1 MQDEILLTPFR
12 EFPAEDTDS
21 FASPNEEKWDFV
33 LVSDIH
39 EMGSEKEI
47 KRKKFLDELS
57 KKGFTIKK
65 IEDTKLFYGV
75 RAPQHIFW
83 KYQCLLTNS
92 NSRQQNS
99 SAYHDVPVTTRIRVV
114 HFILQNT
121 VTSDLEKLHDL
132 MKKKVFEAAFPLH
145 KKEEIREILK
155 KKWARWRVLFK
166 EQPIE
171 EIRCYFG
178 EKVALYF
185 AWLGWYTYLLI
196 FAALAGLATVAAG
209 ATVFSSS
216 QVSKEICDANNT
228 IMCPLC
234 DQNCSFWVLADTC
247 TYAKVTH
254 MIDNEAT
261 VVFAIFMA
269 IWATVFLELWKRE
282 RANVA
287 TSWDLYGWDEEE
299 EELALQLIN
308 NSQHEP
314 RLYQHSYFRST
325 IVLILALLMIMVL
338 IGIAHALVIYRA
350 VAMALFTQSEVS
362 LLSKHADIIAVMT
375 GAVLHY
381 ITIVIMT
388 KVNWHVALFL
398 CDLEKPRTFSQRENN
413 FTVKIFLFQFFTNFS
428 SLIYIAFFLGRINGH
443 PGHYVR
449 IAGHWR
455 LEECHPSGCI
465 TDLFIQMAVI
475 MVLKQ
480 TISNIME
487 YLIPLIS
494 HQLRK
499 KKKRPKKRSMM
510 LGEEEEV
517 EDPCKRQWLNNYEL
531 NEVNVFSL
539 FNEYLEIVIQYSFT
553 TIFVAAFPL
562 APLLALIN
570 NVIEIHMDAIKMMR
584 LRRRMVPRKAK
595 DIGIWLQVLEAI
607 GILAVIGNGLVI
619 AITSDFIPVQVYK
632 YMYSPCM
639 RENHTIM
646 DCSTG
651 YINNSLSVFHIQDFE
666 PHTKVLPEFKG
677 EQIKE
682 CRYRDYRNADDYT
695 YTVQFWHIFAARLAF
710 LILFEHVALCVKL
723 IAAWY
728 IPDVPQKVKNKILT
742 EKHSNLRNELR
753 FRVAFCIPQGSP
765 WAAGAQ
771 LLHHGLT
778 TACKGTSTPVP
789 GEAFPPLSALT
800 LMSASRFPRMFSPP
814 PLLWLAKKNLCTF
827 LF

>member
-1 MQDEILLTPFR
+1 Q
-12 EFPAEDTDS
+12 
-21 FASPNEEKWDFV
+21 NEEKWDFV

-75 RAPQHIFW
+75 RAPQHIFR
-83 KYQCLLTNS
+83 KYQCLLKNPD
-92 NSRQQNS
+92 SRQQNPNT
-99 SAYHDVPVTTRIRVV
+99 HQDVPVTTRIRIV

-121 VTSDLEKLHDL
+121 VTSDLEKLRDL

-145 KKEEIREILK
+145 EKEEVREFLK
-155 KKWARWRVLFK
+155 AKWARWRVVFK
-166 EQPIE
+166 QQPIE
-171 EIRCYFG
+171 KIRCYFG

-185 AWLGWYTYLLI
+185 AWLGWYTYLLV
-196 FAALAGLATVAAG
+196 FAAVAGLVTVVAG
-209 ATVFSSS
+209 TTVYSSS
-216 QVSKEICDANNT
+216 QVSKEICDANTT

-234 DQNCSFWVLADTC
+234 DQKCPFWVLSDTC

-261 VVFAIFMA
+261 VVFAMFMA

-282 RANVA
+282 RATVV
-287 TSWDLYGWDEEE
+287 TDWDLYGWDEEE
-299 EELALQLIN
+299 EELALELIN
-308 NSQHEP
+308 NLQHEP

-325 IVLILALLMIMVL
+325 IVLVLVLLMIVLL
-338 IGIAHALVIYRA
+338 IGIAHALVIYRV
-350 VAMALFTQSEVS
+350 VAMALFTQSQLE
-362 LLSKHADIIAVMT
+362 LLREHANTMAVMT

-388 KVNWHVALFL
+388 KVRSHTGPWALLPF
-398 CDLEKPRTFSQRENN
+398 LEKPRTFSQRENS
-413 FTVKIFLFQFFTNFS
+413 FTVKIFTFQFFTNFS

-449 IAGHWR
+449 IAGRWR

-465 TDLFIQMAVI
+465 TDLFIQMAII
-475 MVLKQ
+475 MLLKQ

-487 YLIPLIS
+487 YLVPWIS
-494 HQLRK
+494 HHLRK
-499 KKKRPKKRSMM
+499 KPKHPKKRRMM
-510 LGEEEEV
+510 LGEEEEA

-539 FNEYLEIVIQYSFT
+539 FNEFLEMVIQYSFT

-562 APLLALIN
+562 APLLALLN

-584 LRRRMVPRKAK
+584 LHRRMVPRKAN

-632 YMYSPCM
+632 YMYSPCS
-639 RENHTIM
+639 RENRTVM

-651 YINNSLSVFHIQDFE
+651 YINNSLSVFRIQDFE
-666 PHTKVLPEFKG
+666 PHTNVPDMLPEFDG
-677 EQIKE
+677 DQIKE
-682 CRYRDYRNADDYT
+682 YRDYRNADDYT

-728 IPDVPQKVKNKILT
+728 IPDIPQKVKNKFLGK
-742 EKHSNLRNELR
+742 KHSNLRKEL
-753 FRVAFCIPQGSP
+753 
-765 WAAGAQ
+765 
-771 LLHHGLT
+771 
-778 TACKGTSTPVP
+778 
-789 GEAFPPLSALT
+789 
-800 LMSASRFPRMFSPP
+800 
-814 PLLWLAKKNLCTF
+814 
-827 LF
+827 

>member
-1 MQDEILLTPFR
+1 Q
-12 EFPAEDTDS
+12 
-21 FASPNEEKWDFV
+21 NEEKWDFV

-47 KRKKFLDELS
+47 KRNKFLDELS

-83 KYQCLLTNS
+83 KYQCLQRKAD
-92 NSRQQNS
+92 SRQQNS
-99 SAYHDVPVTTRIRVV
+99 SAHEDVPETTRIRIVN
-114 HFILQNT
+114 FILRNT

-145 KKEEIREILK
+145 KEEEIREILK
-155 KKWARWRVLFK
+155 DKWARWGAVFK
-166 EQPIE
+166 EQPIK

-185 AWLGWYTYLLI
+185 AWLGWYTYLLVS
-196 FAALAGLATVAAG
+196 AALAGLVTVVAG
-209 ATVFSSS
+209 TTVFSSS
-216 QVSKEICDANNT
+216 QVSKEICDANT
-228 IMCPLC
+228 TFMCPLC
-234 DQNCSFWVLADTC
+234 DQNCSFWVLSDTC
-247 TYAKVTH
+247 TYAKITH
-254 MIDNEAT
+254 VIDNEAT
-261 VVFAIFMA
+261 VAFAIFMA
-269 IWATVFLELWKRE
+269 VWATVFLELWKRE
-282 RANVA
+282 RATVVTKWNLH
-287 TSWDLYGWDEEE
+287 TWDEDE

-308 NSQHEP
+308 NLQHEP
-314 RLYQHSYFRST
+314 RQYQHSYLRST
-325 IVLILALLMIMVL
+325 IILILALLLILLL
-338 IGIAHALVIYRA
+338 IGIAHMLVIYRV
-350 VAMALFTQSEVS
+350 VAMALFTQSQVN
-362 LLSKHADIIAVMT
+362 LLSKHANTMAVMT

-381 ITIVIMT
+381 ITIIITT
-388 KVNWHVALFL
+388 KVNRRMALFL
-398 CDLEKPRTFSQRENN
+398 CDLEKPRTLSQQENS
-413 FTVKIFLFQFFTNFS
+413 FAVKLFIFQFFTHFS

-449 IAGHWR
+449 IAGRWR

-465 TDLFIQMAVI
+465 TDLCIQMAII
-475 MVLKQ
+475 MALKQ

-487 YLIPLIS
+487 YLIPFIS

-499 KKKRPKKRSMM
+499 KRNHPKKKSMM
-510 LGEEEEV
+510 LGEEEEA

-539 FNEYLEIVIQYSFT
+539 FNEYLEMAIQYSFT

-562 APLLALIN
+562 APLLAFIN
-570 NVIEIHMDAIKMMR
+570 NVIEIHMDAFKMMQ
-584 LRRRMVPRKAK
+584 LHRRMVPRKAK

-607 GILAVIGNGLVI
+607 GTLAVIGNGLVI

-632 YMYSPCM
+632 YMYSPCA
-639 RENHTIM
+639 RENRTGM

-651 YINNSLSVFHIQDFE
+651 YINSSLSVFRIQDFE
-666 PHTKVLPEFKG
+666 PHTKVPPEFKG
-677 EQIKE
+677 HQIKE

-728 IPDVPQKVKNKILT
+728 IPDVPQRVKNTILCD
-742 EKHSNLRNELR
+742 KHKNLRDEL
-753 FRVAFCIPQGSP
+753 
-765 WAAGAQ
+765 
-771 LLHHGLT
+771 
-778 TACKGTSTPVP
+778 
-789 GEAFPPLSALT
+789 
-800 LMSASRFPRMFSPP
+800 
-814 PLLWLAKKNLCTF
+814 
-827 LF
+827 

>member
-1 MQDEILLTPFR
+1 Q
-12 EFPAEDTDS
+12 
-21 FASPNEEKWDFV
+21 NEEKWDFV

-39 EMGSEKEI
+39 EMGSEKEV

-75 RAPQHIFW
+75 RAPPQIFW
-83 KYQCLLTNS
+83 KYQCLLKNP

-99 SAYHDVPVTTRIRVV
+99 SAYQDVPATTRIRVV

-132 MKKKVFEAAFPLH
+132 MKKKVFETAFPLH
-145 KKEEIREILK
+145 KKEDIREILK

-171 EIRCYFG
+171 QIRCYFG

-196 FAALAGLATVAAG
+196 FAAVAGLATVAAG

-234 DQNCSFWVLADTC
+234 DQNCSFWLLSDTC

-261 VVFAIFMA
+261 VVFAMFMA

-282 RANVA
+282 RANVV
-287 TSWDLYGWDEEE
+287 TSWELYGWDEEE

-308 NSQHEP
+308 NPQHEP
-314 RLYQHSYFRST
+314 RPYQHSYRRST
-325 IVLILALLMIMVL
+325 VVLILALLMIMVL

-350 VAMALFTQSEVS
+350 MAVAVFTQSNTS
-362 LLSKHADIIAVMT
+362 LLSQHADIVAVMT

-381 ITIVIMT
+381 LTIVIMS
-388 KVNWHVALFL
+388 KVGRHTACLAAFPQ
-398 CDLEKPRTFSQRENN
+398 KPRTFSQRENS
-413 FTVKIFLFQFFTNFS
+413 FTVKIFLFQFFTHFS
-428 SLIYIAFFLGRINGH
+428 SLIYIAFFLGRVNGH

-494 HQLRK
+494 HQIRK
-499 KKKRPKKRSMM
+499 KKKHPQRRSLM
-510 LGEEEEV
+510 LGEEEEA

-531 NEVNVFSL
+531 NEVDVFSL

-562 APLLALIN
+562 APLLALVN

-632 YMYSPCM
+632 YMYSPCT
-639 RENHTIM
+639 RENHTSM

-651 YINNSLSVFHIQDFE
+651 YINNSLSVFHIRDFE
-666 PHTKVLPEFKG
+666 SHTKVLPVFKG

-682 CRYRDYRNADDYT
+682 YRDYRSADDYT

-728 IPDVPQKVKNKILT
+728 IPDVPQRVKNKILT
-742 EKHSNLRNELR
+742 EKH
-753 FRVAFCIPQGSP
+753 A
-765 WAAGAQ
+765 
-771 LLHHGLT
+771 
-778 TACKGTSTPVP
+778 
-789 GEAFPPLSALT
+789 
-800 LMSASRFPRMFSPP
+800 
-814 PLLWLAKKNLCTF
+814 NLCDE
-827 LF
+827 L

>member
-1 MQDEILLTPFR
+1 QD
-12 EFPAEDTDS
+12 
-21 FASPNEEKWDFV
+21 NEKWDFV

-57 KKGFTIKK
+57 KKGFAIKK

-75 RAPQHIFW
+75 RGPQHIFQ
-83 KYQCLLTNS
+83 KYRCLLRNPDS
-92 NSRQQNS
+92 PQQE
-99 SAYHDVPVTTRIRVV
+99 VPLTTRIRIV
-114 HFILQNT
+114 HFILYNT

-132 MKKKVFEAAFPLH
+132 MKKKVFDAAFPLH
-145 KKEEIREILK
+145 KKEEVRELLK
-155 KKWARWRVLFK
+155 KKWARWTVLFK

-171 EIRCYFG
+171 EIRYYFG

-185 AWLGWYTYLLI
+185 TWLGWYTYLLV
-196 FAALAGLATVAAG
+196 FAALAGLVTVVAG
-209 ATVFSSS
+209 TTVFSSS
-216 QVSKEICDANNT
+216 QVSKEICDANTT

-234 DQNCSFWVLADTC
+234 DQSCPFWVLSDTC

-261 VVFAIFMA
+261 VAFAIFMA
-269 IWATVFLELWKRE
+269 IWATVFLELWKRK
-282 RANVA
+282 RATVINK
-287 TSWDLYGWDEEE
+287 WNLCGWDEEE
-299 EELALQLIN
+299 EELALELIN
-308 NSQHEP
+308 NLQHEP

-325 IVLILALLMIMVL
+325 IILILALLMILVL
-338 IGIAHALVIYRA
+338 IGIAHALVVYRV
-350 VAMALFTQSEVS
+350 VAMALFTQSHLE
-362 LLSKHADIIAVMT
+362 LLREHANTMAVMT

-381 ITIVIMT
+381 VTIVIMT
-388 KVNWHVALFL
+388 RINRRVALFL
-398 CDLEKPRTFSQRENN
+398 CDLEKPRTFSQRESS
-413 FTVKIFLFQFFTNFS
+413 FTVKIFTFQFFTNFS

-449 IAGHWR
+449 IAGRWR

-475 MVLKQ
+475 MLLKQ

-487 YLIPLIS
+487 YLVPWIS
-494 HQLRK
+494 YRLRK
-499 KKKRPKKRSMM
+499 KHRRPKKRNTV
-510 LGEEEEV
+510 LGEEEEA
-517 EDPCKRQWLNNYEL
+517 EDPCKRQWLSNYEL

-539 FNEYLEIVIQYSFT
+539 FNEFLEIVIQYSFT

-570 NVIEIHMDAIKMMR
+570 NVFEIHMDAIKMIR
-584 LRRRMVPRKAK
+584 LYRRMVPRKAK

-607 GILAVIGNGLVI
+607 GILAVTGNGLVI

-632 YMYSPCM
+632 YMYSPCA
-639 RENHTIM
+639 RANHTGM

-666 PHTKVLPEFKG
+666 PHTKVPNMLPEFDG
-677 EQIKE
+677 DQIKE

-710 LILFEHVALCVKL
+710 LIIFEHVALCVKL

-728 IPDVPQKVKNKILT
+728 IPDEPQMVKNVFLKK
-742 EKHSNLRNELR
+742 KHSNLRMEL
-753 FRVAFCIPQGSP
+753 SMMEY
-765 WAAGAQ
+765 
-771 LLHHGLT
+771 
-778 TACKGTSTPVP
+778 STEV
-789 GEAFPPLSALT
+789 
-800 LMSASRFPRMFSPP
+800 
-814 PLLWLAKKNLCTF
+814 
-827 LF
+827 

>member
-1 MQDEILLTPFR
+1 Q
-12 EFPAEDTDS
+12 
-21 FASPNEEKWDFV
+21 NEEKWDFV

-47 KRKKFLDELS
+47 KRKKFLEELS

-75 RAPQHIFW
+75 RAPLHIFQ
-83 KYQCLLTNS
+83 KYQCFLTNS
-92 NSRQQNS
+92 DSRQQNS
-99 SAYHDVPVTTRIRVV
+99 SASQDIPVTTRIRVV
-114 HFILQNT
+114 NFILQNT

-132 MKKKVFEAAFPLH
+132 MRKKVFEAAFPLH
-145 KKEEIREILK
+145 KNEEIRRILK
-155 KKWARWRVLFK
+155 KKWARWRVMFK

-216 QVSKEICDANNT
+216 QVSKEICDANDT

-234 DQNCSFWVLADTC
+234 DQNCSFWVLSDTC

-261 VVFAIFMA
+261 VVFAMFMA

-282 RANVA
+282 RATVA
-287 TSWDLYGWDEEE
+287 TNWDVYGWDEEE
-299 EELALQLIN
+299 EELALHLIN

-314 RLYQHSYFRST
+314 QMYQHSYFRST
-325 IVLILALLMIMVL
+325 IVLILALLMITVL

-350 VAMALFTQSEVS
+350 VAMALFMQSEAG
-362 LLSKHADIIAVMT
+362 LLSKHADTIAVMT

-381 ITIVIMT
+381 LTIVIMT
-388 KVNWHVALFL
+388 KVSSHTGCLAGFSMASPPLTVFL
-398 CDLEKPRTFSQRENN
+398 CPAEKPRTFSQGENN
-413 FTVKIFLFQFFTNFS
+413 FTVKIFIFQFFTNFS

-487 YLIPLIS
+487 YLIPWIS

-499 KKKRPKKRSMM
+499 KKKSPKKRSMM
-510 LGEEEEV
+510 LGEEEEA

-531 NEVNVFSL
+531 NEVNNFSL

-632 YMYSPCM
+632 YMYSPCA
-639 RENHTIM
+639 RENHTSM

-651 YINNSLSVFHIQDFE
+651 YINNSLSVFHIRDFE
-666 PHTKVLPEFKG
+666 PHTKVLPEFNG
-677 EQIKE
+677 VQIKK
-682 CRYRDYRNADDYT
+682 YRDYRNADDYT

-728 IPDVPQKVKNKILT
+728 IPDVPQKVKNRILK
-742 EKHSNLRNELR
+742 EKHSNLQNELR
-753 FRVAFCIPQGSP
+753 WVMP
-765 WAAGAQ
+765 W
-771 LLHHGLT
+771 
-778 TACKGTSTPVP
+778 KVP
-789 GEAFPPLSALT
+789 G
-800 LMSASRFPRMFSPP
+800 
-814 PLLWLAKKNLCTF
+814 
-827 LF
+827 

>member
-1 MQDEILLTPFR
+1 Q
-12 EFPAEDTDS
+12 
-21 FASPNEEKWDFV
+21 NEEKWDFV

-83 KYQCLLTNS
+83 KYQCLLTNP
-92 NSRQQNS
+92 NSRQRNS
-99 SAYHDVPVTTRIRVV
+99 SAYQDVPVTTRIRVV

-196 FAALAGLATVAAG
+196 FAALAGMATMAAG

-234 DQNCSFWVLADTC
+234 DQNCSFWVLSDTC
-247 TYAKVTH
+247 TYAKITH
-254 MIDNEAT
+254 VIDNEAT
-261 VVFAIFMA
+261 VLFAIFMA

-282 RANVA
+282 RAKVA

-299 EELALQLIN
+299 VRTSSFLLSAMEHVPSVAPDPCCPPAQ
-308 NSQHEP
+308 
-314 RLYQHSYFRST
+314 
-325 IVLILALLMIMVL
+325 ILVL

-350 VAMALFTQSEVS
+350 VATALFTQSQVS
-362 LLSKHADIIAVMT
+362 LLSQYADIIAVTT

-381 ITIVIMT
+381 LTIVIMT
-388 KVNWHVALFL
+388 KVRSHTACLAGFL
-398 CDLEKPRTFSQRENN
+398 QKPRTFSQRENN

-428 SLIYIAFFLGRINGH
+428 SLIYIAFFLGRISGH

-480 TISNIME
+480 TISNVME

-499 KKKRPKKRSMM
+499 KKKHPKKRSLM
-510 LGEEEEV
+510 LGEEEEA
-517 EDPCKRQWLNNYEL
+517 EDPCKRQWLSNYEL

-570 NVIEIHMDAIKMMR
+570 NVIEIHLDAIKMMR

-632 YMYSPCM
+632 YMYSPCT
-639 RENHTIM
+639 RQNHTSM

-651 YINNSLSVFHIQDFE
+651 YINNSLSVFHIRDFE
-666 PHTKVLPEFKG
+666 PHTKPGLALTEPC
-677 EQIKE
+677 

-742 EKHSNLRNELR
+742 EKHSHLRNGLR
-753 FRVAFCIPQGSP
+753 WVMPWKCQG
-765 WAAGAQ
+765 
-771 LLHHGLT
+771 
-778 TACKGTSTPVP
+778 
-789 GEAFPPLSALT
+789 
-800 LMSASRFPRMFSPP
+800 
-814 PLLWLAKKNLCTF
+814 
-827 LF
+827 

>member
-1 MQDEILLTPFR
+1 Q
-12 EFPAEDTDS
+12 
-21 FASPNEEKWDFV
+21 NEEGWDFV

-75 RAPQHIFW
+75 RAPQHIFQ
-83 KYQCLLTNS
+83 KYQCFLRNPD
-92 NSRQQNS
+92 RKQQNS
-99 SAYHDVPVTTRIRVV
+99 SAHQDVPETTRIRIV

-121 VTSDLEKLHDL
+121 ATSDSEKLHDL
-132 MKKKVFEAAFPLH
+132 MKKKVFEAAFALH
-145 KKEEIREILK
+145 KKEEIRDKLK
-155 KKWARWRVLFK
+155 EKWARWRVIFK
-166 EQPIE
+166 KQPIE

-185 AWLGWYTYLLI
+185 AWLGWYTYMLV

-209 ATVFSSS
+209 TTVFSSS

-234 DQNCSFWVLADTC
+234 DQNCSFWVLSDTC

-261 VVFAIFMA
+261 VVFAMFMA

-282 RANVA
+282 RATVA
-287 TSWDLYGWDEEE
+287 TNWDLYGWDEEE

-308 NSQHEP
+308 NSQYELQP
-314 RLYQHSYFRST
+314 YKHSYFRST
-325 IVLILALLMIMVL
+325 VVLILALLMIAVL

-350 VAMALFTQSEVS
+350 VAMALFAQSKVD
-362 LLSKHADIIAVMT
+362 LLSKHADTIAVMT

-381 ITIVIMT
+381 ITIIIMT
-388 KVNWHVALFL
+388 KVNRHVALFL
-398 CDLEKPRTFSQRENN
+398 CELENPRTFSQREKS
-413 FTVKIFLFQFFTNFS
+413 FTVKIFIFQFFTNFS

-443 PGHYVR
+443 PGNYVR

-465 TDLFIQMAVI
+465 TDLFIQMAII
-475 MVLKQ
+475 MLLKQ
-480 TISNIME
+480 TISNVIE
-487 YLIPLIS
+487 YLTPLIS

-499 KKKRPKKRSMM
+499 KHKTPKKRSII
-510 LGEEEEV
+510 LGEEEEA
-517 EDPCKRQWLNNYEL
+517 EDPCKRQWLHNYEL

-539 FNEYLEIVIQYSFT
+539 FNEYLEMVIQYSFT

-570 NVIEIHMDAIKMMR
+570 NIIEIHLDAIKMMR
-584 LRRRMVPRKAK
+584 LHRRMVPRKAK

-607 GILAVIGNGLVI
+607 GTLAVIGNGLVI

-632 YMYSPCM
+632 YMYSPCT
-639 RENHTIM
+639 RENRTGM

-651 YINNSLSVFHIQDFE
+651 YINNSLSVFRIQDFE
-666 PHTKVLPEFKG
+666 PHTKVLPEFNG
-677 EQIKE
+677 DQIKE
-682 CRYRDYRNADDYT
+682 CRYRDYRNADDYA
-695 YTVQFWHIFAARLAF
+695 YTIQFWHIFAARLAF

-728 IPDVPQKVKNKILT
+728 IPDVPHKVMNQIRM
-742 EKHSNLRNELR
+742 EKHSNLCTEL
-753 FRVAFCIPQGSP
+753 
-765 WAAGAQ
+765 
-771 LLHHGLT
+771 
-778 TACKGTSTPVP
+778 
-789 GEAFPPLSALT
+789 
-800 LMSASRFPRMFSPP
+800 
-814 PLLWLAKKNLCTF
+814 
-827 LF
+827 

>member
-1 MQDEILLTPFR
+1 Q
-12 EFPAEDTDS
+12 
-21 FASPNEEKWDFV
+21 NEEKWDFV

-83 KYQCLLTNS
+83 KYQRLL
-92 NSRQQNS
+92 RQQNS
-99 SAYHDVPVTTRIRVV
+99 SAYQDVPVTTRIRIV

-155 KKWARWRVLFK
+155 EKWARWGVIFK
-166 EQPIE
+166 KQPIE

-185 AWLGWYTYLLI
+185 AWLGWYTYLLV
-196 FAALAGLATVAAG
+196 FAAVAGLATIAAG
-209 ATVFSSS
+209 TTVFSSS
-216 QVSKEICDANNT
+216 QVSKEICSANNT

-234 DQNCSFWVLADTC
+234 DRNCSFWVLSNTC

-261 VVFAIFMA
+261 VAFAIFMA
-269 IWATVFLELWKRE
+269 VWATVFLELWKRQ
-282 RANVA
+282 RATVVTN
-287 TSWDLYGWDEEE
+287 WDLYGWDEEE
-299 EELALQLIN
+299 DELVLQLIN
-308 NSQHEP
+308 NSQHQP
-314 RLYQHSYFRST
+314 QLYQHSYFRST
-325 IVLILALLMIMVL
+325 IVLILVLLMIVVL
-338 IGIAHALVIYRA
+338 IGIAHALVIYRV
-350 VAMALFTQSEVS
+350 VAMALFMQSEVS
-362 LLSKHADIIAVMT
+362 LLSKHANIMAVMT

-381 ITIVIMT
+381 ITIIVMT
-388 KVNWHVALFL
+388 KALLLF
-398 CDLEKPRTFSQRENN
+398 LEKPRTSSQRENN
-413 FTVKIFLFQFFTNFS
+413 FTVKIFIFQFLTNFS

-443 PGHYVR
+443 PGNYVR

-475 MVLKQ
+475 MLLKQ

-499 KKKRPKKRSMM
+499 KNKHPKKRSMM
-510 LGEEEEV
+510 LGEEEEA
-517 EDPCKRQWLNNYEL
+517 EDLCKRQWLNNYEL
-531 NEVNVFSL
+531 NEVNIFSL
-539 FNEYLEIVIQYSFT
+539 FNEYLEMVIQYSFT

-562 APLLALIN
+562 APLLALFN
-570 NVIEIHMDAIKMMR
+570 NIIEIHMDAIKMMR

-632 YMYSPCM
+632 YMYSPCK
-639 RENHTIM
+639 RENHTGI

-651 YINNSLSVFHIQDFE
+651 YINNSLSIFRVQDFE
-666 PHTKVLPEFKG
+666 PHTKVLLKFNG

-682 CRYRDYRNADDYT
+682 YRDYRNADDYT

-728 IPDVPQKVKNKILT
+728 IPDVPQKVKNQIL
-742 EKHSNLRNELR
+742 EKKHSNLCNEL
-753 FRVAFCIPQGSP
+753 
-765 WAAGAQ
+765 
-771 LLHHGLT
+771 
-778 TACKGTSTPVP
+778 
-789 GEAFPPLSALT
+789 
-800 LMSASRFPRMFSPP
+800 
-814 PLLWLAKKNLCTF
+814 
-827 LF
+827 

>member
-1 MQDEILLTPFR
+1 Q
-12 EFPAEDTDS
+12 
-21 FASPNEEKWDFV
+21 NEEKWDFV

-47 KRKKFLDELS
+47 KRKKFLDELN

-83 KYQCLLTNS
+83 KYQCLLMNP

-99 SAYHDVPVTTRIRVV
+99 SAHQDVPVTTRIRVV

-145 KKEEIREILK
+145 KKEKIREILK
-155 KKWARWRVLFK
+155 KKWARWRVIFK

-196 FAALAGLATVAAG
+196 FAALAGLVTVAAG

-234 DQNCSFWVLADTC
+234 DQNCSFWVLSDTC

-269 IWATVFLELWKRE
+269 IWATVFLELWKRK
-282 RANVA
+282 RATVA
-287 TSWDLYGWDEEE
+287 ANWDVYGWDEEE

-325 IVLILALLMIMVL
+325 IVLILSLLMMMVL

-350 VAMALFTQSEVS
+350 VAMALFTQSEVN
-362 LLSKHADIIAVMT
+362 LLSKHGDTVAVMT

-381 ITIVIMT
+381 VTIVIMT
-388 KVNWHVALFL
+388 KVRCHTGCLAGFLHGQPRHSSYPSILQVNWHVALFL
-398 CDLEKPRTFSQRENN
+398 CDLEKPRTFSERENS

-487 YLIPLIS
+487 YLIPWLS

-499 KKKRPKKRSMM
+499 KQKHPKKRNVI
-510 LGEEEEV
+510 LGEEEEA

-584 LRRRMVPRKAK
+584 LCRRMVPRKAK

-632 YMYSPCM
+632 YMYSPCT
-639 RENHTIM
+639 RENHTSM

-651 YINNSLSVFHIQDFE
+651 YINNSLSIFHVQDFE
-666 PHTKVLPEFKG
+666 PHTKVLPEFNGIQVK
-677 EQIKE
+677 K
-682 CRYRDYRNADDYT
+682 YRDYRNADDYS

-728 IPDVPQKVKNKILT
+728 IPDVPQKVKNEILR
-742 EKHSNLRNELR
+742 EKHSNLQNEL
-753 FRVAFCIPQGSP
+753 
-765 WAAGAQ
+765 
-771 LLHHGLT
+771 
-778 TACKGTSTPVP
+778 
-789 GEAFPPLSALT
+789 
-800 LMSASRFPRMFSPP
+800 
-814 PLLWLAKKNLCTF
+814 
-827 LF
+827 

>member
-1 MQDEILLTPFR
+1 Q
-12 EFPAEDTDS
+12 
-21 FASPNEEKWDFV
+21 NEEWDFV

-47 KRKKFLDELS
+47 KRKNFLEEL
-57 KKGFTIKK
+57 KRKGFRIKK
-65 IEDTKLFYGV
+65 IEDTKLFYGI
-75 RAPQHIFW
+75 RAPQQIFW
-83 KYQCLLTNS
+83 KYQCLLANPD
-92 NSRQQNS
+92 SRQQNS
-99 SAYHDVPVTTRIRVV
+99 RTSAQQDVPETTRIWVV

-121 VTSDLEKLHDL
+121 VTSDLEKLPDL

-145 KKEEIREILK
+145 KKEKITKILE
-155 KKWARWRVLFK
+155 KKWARWGVLFK
-166 EQPIE
+166 EQPIDK
-171 EIRCYFG
+171 IRDYFG

-196 FAALAGLATVAAG
+196 FAAVAGLATVAAG

-228 IMCPLC
+228 IMCPVC
-234 DQNCSFWVLADTC
+234 DQNCSFWVLSDTC

-261 VVFAIFMA
+261 VVFAMFMA

-282 RANVA
+282 RATVA
-287 TSWDLYGWDEEE
+287 TSWDLVGWDEDK
-299 EELALQLIN
+299 EELALQLIHN
-308 NSQHEP
+308 PQHTP
-314 RLYQHSYFRST
+314 RWYQHSYFRST
-325 IVLILALLMIMVL
+325 IVLILAVLMIMVL

-350 VAMALFTQSEVS
+350 VAMALFMQSEVN
-362 LLSKHADIIAVMT
+362 LLSKHADTIAVMT

-381 ITIVIMT
+381 LTIIIMT
-388 KVNWHVALFL
+388 KVRRHQGPWALLPF
-398 CDLEKPRTFSQRENN
+398 LEKPRTFSQGENN
-413 FTVKIFLFQFFTNFS
+413 FTVKIFIFQFFTNFS

-475 MVLKQ
+475 MLLKQ

-487 YLIPLIS
+487 YLIPWIS

-510 LGEEEEV
+510 LGEEEEA
-517 EDPCKRQWLNNYEL
+517 EDPCKEQWLKNYEL
-531 NEVNVFSL
+531 NEVDVFSL

-607 GILAVIGNGLVI
+607 GTLAVIGNGLVI

-632 YMYSPCM
+632 YMYSPCAKQ
-639 RENHTIM
+639 NHTSM

-651 YINNSLSVFHIQDFE
+651 YINNSLSVFHIRDFE
-666 PHTKVLPEFKG
+666 PHTKVLPEFNG
-677 EQIKE
+677 VQIKE
-682 CRYRDYRNADDYT
+682 YRDYRNADDYT
-695 YTVQFWHIFAARLAF
+695 YTIQFWHIFAARLAF

-728 IPDVPQKVKNKILT
+728 IPDVPQKVKNDILDG
-742 EKHSNLRNELR
+742 KHDHL
-753 FRVAFCIPQGSP
+753 
-765 WAAGAQ
+765 
-771 LLHHGLT
+771 
-778 TACKGTSTPVP
+778 CKK
-789 GEAFPPLSALT
+789 L
-800 LMSASRFPRMFSPP
+800 
-814 PLLWLAKKNLCTF
+814 
-827 LF
+827 

>member
-1 MQDEILLTPFR
+1 Q
-12 EFPAEDTDS
+12 
-21 FASPNEEKWDFV
+21 NEEKWDFV

-92 NSRQQNS
+92 DSRQQNC
-99 SAYHDVPVTTRIRVV
+99 SAHQDIPATTRIRVV

-196 FAALAGLATVAAG
+196 FAAAAGLATVTAG
-209 ATVFSSS
+209 AIVFSSS

-234 DQNCSFWVLADTC
+234 DQNCSFWVLSDTC
-247 TYAKVTH
+247 TYAKVTQ

-261 VVFAIFMA
+261 VVFAMFMA

-282 RANVA
+282 RATVA
-287 TSWDLYGWDEEE
+287 INWDMYGWDEDE
-299 EELALQLIN
+299 EELALHMIN
-308 NSQHEP
+308 NCQHEP
-314 RLYQHSYFRST
+314 QPYRHSYFRST
-325 IVLILALLMIMVL
+325 IVLVLAVLMIMVL

-350 VAMALFTQSEVS
+350 VAMALFMQSQVD
-362 LLSKHADIIAVMT
+362 LLSKHADTVAVMT

-381 ITIVIMT
+381 LTIVIMT
-388 KVNWHVALFL
+388 KVRSHTGPWALLPF
-398 CDLEKPRTFSQRENN
+398 LEKPRTFSQQENN

-487 YLIPLIS
+487 YLIPWIT

-499 KKKRPKKRSMM
+499 KQKLPKKRSMM
-510 LGEEEEV
+510 LGEEEEA

-619 AITSDFIPVQVYK
+619 AITSDFIPVQVYQ
-632 YMYSPCM
+632 YMYSPCA
-639 RENHTIM
+639 RGNHTSV

-651 YINNSLSVFHIQDFE
+651 YINNSLSVFRIQDFE
-666 PHTKVLPEFKG
+666 PHTKVLPEFNG
-677 EQIKE
+677 VQIKE
-682 CRYRDYRNADDYT
+682 YRDYRNADDYS

-710 LILFEHVALCVKL
+710 LILFEHVALCVKV

-728 IPDVPQKVKNKILT
+728 IPDVPQRVKNQILT
-742 EKHSNLRNELR
+742 KKHSNLRNELR
-753 FRVAFCIPQGSP
+753 WVMP
-765 WAAGAQ
+765 WK
-771 LLHHGLT
+771 L
-778 TACKGTSTPVP
+778 P
-789 GEAFPPLSALT
+789 G
-800 LMSASRFPRMFSPP
+800 
-814 PLLWLAKKNLCTF
+814 
-827 LF
+827 

>member
-1 MQDEILLTPFR
+1 Q
-12 EFPAEDTDS
+12 
-21 FASPNEEKWDFV
+21 NEEKWDFV

-75 RAPQHIFW
+75 RAPNEIFQ
-83 KYQCLLTNS
+83 KYQRLRRKADGRQPISS
-92 NSRQQNS
+92 N
-99 SAYHDVPVTTRIRVV
+99 HEDVEDTTRIRIVS
-114 HFILQNT
+114 FIVRNT
-121 VTSDLEKLHDL
+121 VTPNFEKLQDL

-145 KKEEIREILK
+145 EEEEIKRILNEE
-155 KKWARWRVLFK
+155 WARWGVLFK
-166 EQPIE
+166 KQPIE
-171 EIRCYFG
+171 AIRCYFG

-185 AWLGWYTYLLI
+185 AWLGWYTYLLV
-196 FAALAGLATVAAG
+196 FAALAGLVTFVAG
-209 ATVFSSS
+209 TTVFSSS
-216 QVSKEICDANNT
+216 QVSKEICDANTT

-234 DQNCSFWVLADTC
+234 DQNCSFWVLSDTC

-261 VVFAIFMA
+261 VMFAMFMA

-282 RANVA
+282 RATVV
-287 TSWDLYGWDEEE
+287 TKWKLHEWDEDE

-308 NSQHEP
+308 NFQHKF
-314 RLYQHSYFRST
+314 RWYQHSYFRST
-325 IVLILALLMIMVL
+325 IILILALLLITVL
-338 IGIAHALVIYRA
+338 IGIAHMLVIYRA
-350 VAMALFTQSEVS
+350 VAMALFSQSEVS
-362 LLSKHADIIAVMT
+362 LLSKHANIMAVMT

-381 ITIVIMT
+381 ITIIIMT
-388 KVNWHVALFL
+388 KVRSHMGLWALLPF
-398 CDLEKPRTFSQRENN
+398 LEKPRTLSQQENS
-413 FTVKIFLFQFFTNFS
+413 FAVKIFIFQFFTNFS

-449 IAGHWR
+449 IAGRWR

-465 TDLFIQMAVI
+465 TDLFIQMAII
-475 MVLKQ
+475 MLLKQ

-499 KKKRPKKRSMM
+499 KHKRPKKRTAV
-510 LGEEEEV
+510 LGEEEEA
-517 EDPCKRQWLNNYEL
+517 EDPCKRQWLHNYEL
-531 NEVNVFSL
+531 NDVYIFSL
-539 FNEYLEIVIQYSFT
+539 FDEYLEMAIQYSFT

-570 NVIEIHMDAIKMMR
+570 NIIEIHMDAIKMMR
-584 LRRRMVPRKAK
+584 LHRRMVPRRAK

-607 GILAVIGNGLVI
+607 GTLAVIGNGLVI

-632 YMYSPCM
+632 YMYSPCT
-639 RENHTIM
+639 RENHTSM

-651 YINNSLSVFHIQDFE
+651 YINHSLSVFRIQDFE
-666 PHTKVLPEFKG
+666 PHTKRPGLAPTELY
-677 EQIKE
+677 

-728 IPDVPQKVKNKILT
+728 IPDIPQSVKNEILK
-742 EKHSNLRNELR
+742 EKHE
-753 FRVAFCIPQGSP
+753 
-765 WAAGAQ
+765 
-771 LLHHGLT
+771 
-778 TACKGTSTPVP
+778 
-789 GEAFPPLSALT
+789 
-800 LMSASRFPRMFSPP
+800 
-814 PLLWLAKKNLCTF
+814 NLCNE
-827 LF
+827 

>member
-1 MQDEILLTPFR
+1 Q
-12 EFPAEDTDS
+12 
-21 FASPNEEKWDFV
+21 NEEKWDFV

-39 EMGSEKEI
+39 EMGSEREI

-83 KYQCLLTNS
+83 KYQHLQRNA

-99 SAYHDVPVTTRIRVV
+99 SSHEDIPETSRIRIVN
-114 HFILQNT
+114 FILRNT

-155 KKWARWRVLFK
+155 DKWARWGVIFK
-166 EQPIE
+166 KQPIK
-171 EIRCYFG
+171 EIRHYFG

-185 AWLGWYTYLLI
+185 AWLGWYTYLLV
-196 FAALAGLATVAAG
+196 FAALAGLVTVVAG

-216 QVSKEICDANNT
+216 QVSKEICDANTT

-234 DQNCSFWVLADTC
+234 DQNCSFWVLSDTC

-261 VVFAIFMA
+261 VAFAMFMA
-269 IWATVFLELWKRE
+269 VWATVFLELWKRE
-282 RANVA
+282 RATVVTKWN
-287 TSWDLYGWDEEE
+287 LHRWDEDE

-308 NSQHEP
+308 NLQHEP
-314 RLYQHSYFRST
+314 QWYQHSYIRST
-325 IVLILALLMIMVL
+325 IILILALLLIMVL
-338 IGIAHALVIYRA
+338 IGIAHMLVIYRA
-350 VAMALFTQSEVS
+350 VAMALFTQSEVN
-362 LLSKHADIIAVMT
+362 LLSKNANTMAVMT

-381 ITIVIMT
+381 ITIITMT
-388 KVNWHVALFL
+388 KVNRHVALFL
-398 CDLEKPRTFSQRENN
+398 CDLEKPRTLSQQEDS
-413 FTVKIFLFQFFTNFS
+413 FAVKIFIFQFFTNFS

-443 PGHYVR
+443 PGQYVR
-449 IAGHWR
+449 IAGRWR

-465 TDLFIQMAVI
+465 TDLFIQMAII
-475 MVLKQ
+475 MLLKQ

-499 KKKRPKKRSMM
+499 KRERPKERSMM
-510 LGEEEEV
+510 LGEEEEA

-531 NEVNVFSL
+531 NEVNIFSL
-539 FNEYLEIVIQYSFT
+539 FNEYLEMMIQYSFT

-562 APLLALIN
+562 APLLALFN

-584 LRRRMVPRKAK
+584 LHRRMVPRKAK

-607 GILAVIGNGLVI
+607 GTLAVIGNGLVI

-632 YMYSPCM
+632 YMYSPCT
-639 RENHTIM
+639 RENGTSM

-651 YINNSLSVFHIQDFE
+651 YINNSLSVFRIQDFE

-677 EQIKE
+677 HQIKE

-728 IPDVPQKVKNKILT
+728 IPDVPQRVKNTILCD
-742 EKHSNLRNELR
+742 KHKNLRNELSMMEY
-753 FRVAFCIPQGSP
+753 V
-765 WAAGAQ
+765 
-771 LLHHGLT
+771 T
-778 TACKGTSTPVP
+778 EV
-789 GEAFPPLSALT
+789 
-800 LMSASRFPRMFSPP
+800 
-814 PLLWLAKKNLCTF
+814 
-827 LF
+827 